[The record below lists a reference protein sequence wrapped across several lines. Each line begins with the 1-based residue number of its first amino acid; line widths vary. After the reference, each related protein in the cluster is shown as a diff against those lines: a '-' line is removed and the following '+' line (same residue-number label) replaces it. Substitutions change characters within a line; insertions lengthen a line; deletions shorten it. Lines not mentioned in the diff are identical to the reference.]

1 MVIKG
6 RTAVRIAA
14 VALGLGALAWN
25 QFHARG
31 GNAAGADEDSTPVAA
46 APAVPAKP
54 AQPETWRLGSLTL
67 TPCELGQ
74 PNSGLTTAAWCAPFE
89 VPENRDD
96 PHSRK
101 IKLKLGVIRSNAQ
114 LASDDM
120 LVLLA
125 GGPGQAA
132 TETWPGVAPALQPL
146 LAHRHVLLLDQRG
159 TGGSN
164 PLSCKPVEA
173 KVASAKASGEEDL
186 NFDPAKLRSET
197 AECLKQLEGKADPR
211 YYTTTVAVQDL
222 EDVRRALGSP
232 RLDLV
237 GVSYGTRMA
246 QQYLMRHPDAVRA
259 VVLDGVV
266 PNPLVL
272 GEDFAQNL
280 ERALK
285 AQFARCVADQACHER
300 FGDPYQTL
308 YQLRDALRANP
319 HQVSFRDPQNYQSVQ
334 RVLSEYSLASVVRM
348 FAYSPVTAA
357 LLPVS
362 IDAAAHGDVGPLL
375 GQAKLLS
382 GDLSDTMNGGMQSS
396 VICSEDADLFTP
408 RPQDAHSML
417 GTRVVD
423 TLQAV
428 CSVWPKGTR
437 PADFHQP
444 VKSDKPALLFSGEY
458 DPVTPPAY
466 GDEVLKGF
474 ANGRHFVLKGQGHNV
489 FTAGCAPDL
498 IKRFVEDL
506 APAKLD
512 AKCLERLQ
520 ATPQF
525 IDFNGAAP

>member
-1 MVIKG
+1 MAIKG

-14 VALGLGALAWN
+14 IALGLGALAWN

-31 GNAAGADEDSTPVAA
+31 GRADDAA
-46 APAVPAKP
+46 ADDAPAPAAAASAPAK
-54 AQPETWRLGSLTL
+54 PETWRLGSLTL

-74 PNSGLTTAAWCAPFE
+74 PNSGLSTAAWCAPFE

-96 PHSRK
+96 PHSRR
-101 IKLKLGVIRSNAQ
+101 ITLKLGIIRSSAQ
-114 LASDDM
+114 VASKDM

-132 TETWPGVAPALQPL
+132 TETWPGVAAALQPL
-146 LAHRHVLLLDQRG
+146 VAHRHVLLLDQRG

-164 PLSCKPVEA
+164 PLTCKPEETGA
-173 KVASAKASGEEDL
+173 GAGEEESG
-186 NFDPAKLRSET
+186 FDAARLREE
-197 AECLKQLEGKADPR
+197 AARCVKQLEGKADPR
-211 YYTTTVAVQDL
+211 FYTTTVAVQDL
-222 EDVRRALGSP
+222 EDVRQALGAP
-232 RLDLV
+232 TFDLV

-246 QQYLMRHPDAVRA
+246 QQYLMRHPDAVRSM
-259 VVLDGVV
+259 VLDGVV
-266 PNPLVL
+266 PNGLVL

-280 ERALK
+280 ESALK
-285 AQFARCVADQACHER
+285 AQFARCVADKACHER

-319 HQVSFRDPQNYQSVQ
+319 HKVSFRDPQNYQTVQ

-417 GTRVVD
+417 GTRMTD

-444 VKSDKPALLFSGEY
+444 VKSDKPTLLFSGEY

-466 GDEVLKGF
+466 GEEVLKGLSN
-474 ANGRHFVLKGQGHNV
+474 ARHFVLKGQGHNV
-489 FTAGCAPDL
+489 IAAGCAPEL
-498 IKRFVEDL
+498 LKHFVEDL

-512 AKCLERLQ
+512 AKCLDRLH
-520 ATPQF
+520 ATPMF

>member
-1 MVIKG
+1 MAIKG
-6 RTAVRIAA
+6 RTMVRIAA

-31 GNAAGADEDSTPVAA
+31 GGNDAAAADDRTPAATASA
-46 APAVPAKP
+46 APAR
-54 AQPETWRLGSLTL
+54 PETWQLGSLTL

-74 PNSGLTTAAWCAPFE
+74 PNSGMTTAAWCAPFE

-101 IKLKLGVIRSNAQ
+101 IKLKFGVIRSSAQ
-114 LASDDM
+114 LATDDM
-120 LVLLA
+120 VVLLA

-164 PLSCKPVEA
+164 PLTCKPAEA
-173 KVASAKASGEEDL
+173 KPGSDEEL
-186 NFDPAKLRSET
+186 AFDPARLRAET
-197 AECLKQLEGKADPR
+197 AACLKQLEGKADPR
-211 YYTTTVAVQDL
+211 YYTTTVATQDL
-222 EDVRRALGSP
+222 EDLRRALGSP
-232 RLDLV
+232 SFDLV
-237 GVSYGTRMA
+237 GISYGTRMA

-266 PNPLVL
+266 PNELVL

-280 ERALK
+280 ESALK
-285 AQFARCVADQACHER
+285 AQFARCTADKACHER

-348 FAYSPVTAA
+348 FAYSPITAA

-417 GTRVVD
+417 GTRVLD

-466 GDEVLKGF
+466 GDTVLKGF

-489 FTAGCAPDL
+489 VTAGCAPEL
-498 IKRFVEDL
+498 LKHFVEDL

>member
-1 MVIKG
+1 MAIKG
-6 RTAVRIAA
+6 RTMVRIAA

-25 QFHARG
+25 QFHPRG
-31 GNAAGADEDSTPVAA
+31 GQASGAEEDNAPAAAPVAA
-46 APAVPAKP
+46 TAPAK
-54 AQPETWRLGSLTL
+54 PETWRLGSLTL

-101 IKLKLGVIRSNAQ
+101 IKLKFGVIRSSAQ
-114 LASDDM
+114 VASDDM
-120 LVLLA
+120 VVLLA

-132 TETWPGVAPALQPL
+132 TEVWPGVAPALQPL

-164 PLSCKPVEA
+164 PLTCKPPEG
-173 KVASAKASGEEDL
+173 KPQKLDEEL
-186 NFDPAKLRSET
+186 SFDPAKLRAET
-197 AECLKQLEGKADPR
+197 AACLKQLEGKADPR

-222 EDVRRALGSP
+222 EDVRRALGAPSF
-232 RLDLV
+232 DLI
-237 GVSYGTRMA
+237 GISYGTRMA
-246 QQYLMRHPDAVRA
+246 QQYLMRHADAVRA

-266 PNPLVL
+266 PNGLVL

-280 ERALK
+280 ESALK
-285 AQFARCVADQACHER
+285 LQFARCVAEQACHDR

-319 HQVSFRDPQNYQSVQ
+319 HQVSFRDPQSYQTVQ

-348 FAYSPVTAA
+348 FAYSPITAA

-396 VICSEDADLFTP
+396 VICSEDADLFAP

-417 GTRVVD
+417 GTRVLD

-428 CSVWPKGTR
+428 CAVWPKGTR
-437 PADFHQP
+437 PADFHQA

-466 GDEVLKGF
+466 GEDVLKGF
-474 ANGRHFVLKGQGHNV
+474 SNGRHFVLKGQGHNV
-489 FTAGCAPDL
+489 ISTGCAPDL
-498 IKRFVEDL
+498 LKHFVEDL
-506 APAKLD
+506 APAKLQ
-512 AKCLERLQ
+512 AKCLDRLH